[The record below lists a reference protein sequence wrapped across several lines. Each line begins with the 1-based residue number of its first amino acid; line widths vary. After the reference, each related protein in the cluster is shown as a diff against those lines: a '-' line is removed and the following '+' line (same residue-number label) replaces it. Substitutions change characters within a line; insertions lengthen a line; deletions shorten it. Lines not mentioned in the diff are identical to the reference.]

1 MHAPIL
7 GGAGGVHGY
16 CRRGLHTPHQAGHN
30 AGMKAL
36 RDDVSGELLACAAR
50 LVVEDG
56 LEYGP
61 AKQRAARQL
70 GLGAR
75 VAMPD
80 NHDLEAAVR
89 EHIAI
94 FCPEEQAR
102 ALLTLREVA
111 LRWMDRL
118 ADFRPMVSG
127 AVWHGTATAHS
138 DIYLQL
144 FCDDPK
150 AAEWMLLDRRV
161 EFHPGSVLGLR
172 GEPVDALT
180 VRERIP
186 DLPHAVLIH
195 LMIHDRDDDRGAL
208 RPDAQGRP
216 PRGDA
221 AALRSRMATEAGEP
235 S

>member
-1 MHAPIL
+1 M
-7 GGAGGVHGY
+7 GMTGAGS
-16 CRRGLHTPHQAGHN
+16 RAGRHN
-30 AGMKAL
+30 ADMKAL
-36 RDDVSGELLACAAR
+36 RDDAAADLLAVAAR

-75 VAMPD
+75 VALPD
-80 NHDLEAAVR
+80 NLALEEAVR

-102 ALLTLREVA
+102 ALQALREVA
-111 LRWMDRL
+111 LKWMERV
-118 ADFRPMVSG
+118 ADFRPMVGG
-127 AVWHGTATAHS
+127 AVWHGTATEHS

-150 AAEWMLLDRRV
+150 AAEWRLLDRRV
-161 EFHPGSVLGLR
+161 DYHPGTVTGWR

-180 VRERIP
+180 VRDRHP
-186 DLPHAVLIH
+186 DLVHPVLLH

-208 RPDAQGRP
+208 RPDALGRA
-216 PRGDA
+216 PRGDV
-221 AALRSRMATEAGEP
+221 AALRARMAAPAGA
-235 S
+235 SS

>member
-1 MHAPIL
+1 
-7 GGAGGVHGY
+7 
-16 CRRGLHTPHQAGHN
+16 
-30 AGMKAL
+30 MKSH
-36 RDDVSGELLACAAR
+36 RDDVAAEVLAAAAR

-70 GLGAR
+70 GLGPR
-75 VAMPD
+75 LGLPD
-80 NHDLEAAVR
+80 NLALEAAVR
-89 EHIAI
+89 EYIAI

-102 ALLTLREVA
+102 ALLALRETA

-118 ADFRPMVSG
+118 ADFRPMVGG

-138 DIYLQL
+138 DVYLQL

-150 AAEWMLLDRRV
+150 AAEWRLLDRGV
-161 EFHPGSVLGLR
+161 DYHPGTVTGWR

-180 VRERIP
+180 VRDRHPELVHP
-186 DLPHAVLIH
+186 VLLH

-208 RPDAQGRP
+208 RPDALGRA

-221 AALRSRMATEAGEP
+221 CALRARMAGPAGA
-235 S
+235 SS